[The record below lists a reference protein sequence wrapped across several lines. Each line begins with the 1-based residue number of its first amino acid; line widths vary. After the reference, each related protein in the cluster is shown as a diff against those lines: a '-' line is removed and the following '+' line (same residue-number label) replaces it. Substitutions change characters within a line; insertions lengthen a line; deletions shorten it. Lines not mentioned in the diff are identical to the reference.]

1 MQSGSLTLINRIPER
16 QVRDNRAKE
25 MFLKIMA

>member
-1 MQSGSLTLINRIPER
+1 MQSGSLTLINRIAER